1 VVVPL
6 PIELIVEIAM
16 KTMTRTILSAI
27 VVAGLAAAT
36 PAFATT
42 MANFTIDVPGGTV
55 YTFSLPDSLTG
66 ASNNG
71 SDDFSVSGV
80 AITITG
86 NGTQAGSTIFSNLV
100 GFGDGGIGIYGLTPN
115 TLDLDYLGP
124 VLFTGTL
131 ADPTFKT
138 GTFTLISDADP
149 DDSADDATLTI
160 YTPEPGT
167 LVLFGMGLL
176 FLAGLMRRKLRLPQ
190 AGRVVLK

>member
-1 VVVPL
+1 
-6 PIELIVEIAM
+6 M

-27 VVAGLAAAT
+27 VLAGLAGAT

-55 YTFSLPDSLTG
+55 YTFSLPDSLIG
-66 ASNNG
+66 AANNG

-86 NGTQAGSTIFSNLV
+86 NGTQSGNTFFANMV
-100 GFGDGGIGIYGLTPN
+100 GFGVGGLAIYGLTPN
-115 TLDLDYLGP
+115 TLDLDYEGP

-131 ADPTFKT
+131 ANPTFKT
-138 GTFTLISDADP
+138 GTFTLESDAAP
-149 DDSADDATLTI
+149 GNPLDDATVTI

-167 LVLFGMGLL
+167 LVFFGIGLL
-176 FLAGLMRRKLRLPQ
+176 FLAGLIRRKLRLPQ
-190 AGRVVLK
+190 AGQLVLR